1 MLVGLQNGDLT
12 LREGESMQNQ
22 PNGDDTPWVEHQP
35 GIGVFRSRQFTL
47 SGGMRLVQSD
57 YQPLAALAE
66 VSRPG
71 SSFPQLV
78 LTFGL
83 CGSSRF
89 RADSGCEVL
98 FNAGHLTVTSFQH
111 SSGERLYRAGE
122 RVQQLRLVLNADSA
136 QRYLGAETAEMLL
149 HQPQLKRHLF
159 SPFGGATA
167 AQLNNVPTDPLL
179 REIQALNLL
188 ALHRHQL
195 QPQAVPQKKRHPQDL
210 ERVEQAHSWMLTHLA
225 EPFTLATLALAVGL
239 SDYQLKK
246 GFQQHFGCTPGEKLL
261 ALRMQKAHQLLEE
274 GYQVAQAAWQV
285 GYQHPRN
292 FSVAFQ
298 RYFGRPASQVA
309 GRGQS
314 T

>member
-1 MLVGLQNGDLT
+1 
-12 LREGESMQNQ
+12 MQRN
-22 PNGDDTPWVEHQP
+22 PGGDDEPWIEHQP
-35 GIGVFRSRQFTL
+35 GAGVFRSRQFSL
-47 SGGMRLVQSD
+47 VSGIRLVQSD
-57 YQPLAALAE
+57 YQPLKALAE
-66 VSRPG
+66 SSQPG
-71 SSFPQLV
+71 GNSPQLV

-83 CGSSRF
+83 LGSSRF
-89 RADSGCEVL
+89 RTDSGYEVL
-98 FNAGHLTVTSFQH
+98 FQAGHLTVTSFQH

-122 RVQQLRLVLNADSA
+122 RVQQLRLVLNAESV
-136 QRYLGAETAEMLL
+136 QRYFGEDAAENLL

-159 SPFGGATA
+159 SLFGHATT
-167 AQLNNVPTDPLL
+167 AQLNEVQSDPLL

-195 QPQAVPQKKRHPQDL
+195 QPAAAQAKKHHPQDIDRL
-210 ERVEQAHSWMLTHLA
+210 EQAHNWMRAHLA
-225 EPFTLATLALAVGL
+225 EPVTLAALALAVGL
-239 SDYQLKK
+239 SEYQLKK

-261 ALRMQKAHQLLEE
+261 ALRMEQAHRLLEE

-309 GRGQS
+309 GRGRS
-314 T
+314 A

>member
-1 MLVGLQNGDLT
+1 MLVALRNSDLT
-12 LREGESMQNQ
+12 LREGESMQDK

-35 GIGVFRSRQFTL
+35 GMGVFRSRQFTL

-57 YQPLAALAE
+57 YQPLNALAE
-66 VSRPG
+66 SSRPG
-71 SSFPQLV
+71 GSSPQLV

-83 CGSSRF
+83 RGSSRF

-98 FNAGHLTVTSFQH
+98 FHAGHLTVTSFQH

-136 QRYLGAETAEMLL
+136 LHYLGAETADRLL
-149 HQPQLKRHLF
+149 RQPQLKRHLF

-167 AQLNNVPTDPLL
+167 AQLNEVQADPLL

-195 QPQAVPQKKRHPQDL
+195 QPQTSAPKKVHPQDL
-210 ERVEQAHSWMLTHLA
+210 ERLEQAHNWMLAHLA
-225 EPFTLATLALAVGL
+225 EPFTLATVALAVGL

-246 GFQQHFGCTPGEKLL
+246 GFQQHFGCTPGDKLL

-309 GRGQS
+309 GRGKS